1 MFFVICDTLGVV
13 LRQMYGT
20 RGSFVSRAAAFAVR
34 LSFLHLKPYH
44 ANLNPASTKDGES
57 DESDKDKV

>member
-20 RGSFVSRAAAFAVR
+20 RVSFVSRVAAFAVW
-34 LSFLHLKPYH
+34 LPFLHLKPYH
-44 ANLNPASTKDGES
+44 ANLNPASMKDGKS